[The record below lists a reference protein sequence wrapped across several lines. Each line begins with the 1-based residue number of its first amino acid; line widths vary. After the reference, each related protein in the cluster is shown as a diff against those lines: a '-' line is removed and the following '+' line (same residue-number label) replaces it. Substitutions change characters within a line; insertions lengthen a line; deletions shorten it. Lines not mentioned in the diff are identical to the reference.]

1 MKNSF
6 FIFIQFMKFVNNLT
20 LPDYGHQF
28 WINKMSQVRETTRI
42 NRLVLWLA
50 FNDQFKIGHFGL
62 ANVSESAS

>member
-6 FIFIQFMKFVNNLT
+6 CIFIEFMKFVNNST
-20 LPDYGHQF
+20 SPDYGHQF
-28 WINKMSQVRETTRI
+28 RINKMSQVRERTRI

-50 FNDQFKIGHFGL
+50 FNDHFKIGHFGL